1 MGRYYYG
8 DIDGKFWFA
17 VQSSDAAD
25 RFGVKGSEPNYIEYY
40 FNNEHLQD
48 VKDELERIEKKLGI
62 YKGLIDDFFN
72 NTNSYDD
79 KELSEAL
86 KVSMTE
92 AKELIKEYAD
102 YELGKKIEKSILETG
117 ECSFTAEL

>member
-8 DIDGKFWFA
+8 DIEGKFWFA

-48 VKDELERIEKKLGI
+48 VQDELARIEKHLGV
-62 YKGLIDDFFN
+62 YKHLIDEFFKN
-72 NTNSYDD
+72 NHSYNDE
-79 KELSEAL
+79 ELSEAL
-86 KVSMTE
+86 KVSMVET
-92 AKELIKEYAD
+92 KMLLSDYAD